1 MIYEIMWF
9 RLDWTVQF
17 LFYKFTKFKPYENF
31 CWFMNIFIEFFM
43 EYPDI
48 RIRYSV
54 FLEPQE
60 FEMDF

>member
-1 MIYEIMWF
+1 MKSGG
-9 RLDWTVQF
+9 LDLIGQFSF
-17 LFYKFTKFKPYENF
+17 LFYNFTKFKPYENF

-54 FLEPQE
+54 FIEPQE